1 MDDSPT
7 TDEASPT
14 TGLRVR
20 LLLILAMAVVIGVTV
35 GVVRGVGDGAVALIS
50 VALAGASFLLLFQPP
65 TEARG
70 DRDQIAAV
78 NFGQGGRARGEE
90 VRLGHDAVR
99 SAAQRPVRVQ
109 RPVGG
114 RQGLIDVHHPEEQ
127 IERIAGRPDEV
138 YRQKQLNL

>member
-90 VRLGHDAVR
+90 VKPNR
-99 SAAQRPVRVQ
+99 AQRRAQ
-109 RPVGG
+109 AKAARKAAKK
-114 RQGLIDVHHPEEQ
+114 
-127 IERIAGRPDEV
+127 AGRSTEA
-138 YRQKQLNL
+138 R